1 MTCGSYNKVRDVVLE
16 VTKNP
21 KIYEKIDKT
30 LVITPLNG
38 PVT

>member
-21 KIYEKIDKT
+21 KIYEKIDET
-30 LVITPLNG
+30 LVITPPNG

>member
-1 MTCGSYNKVRDVVLE
+1 MTCGSYNKVRDVE

-21 KIYEKIDKT
+21 KIYEKIDET
-30 LVITPLNG
+30 LVITPPNG